1 MQVLI
6 YSHCII
12 KVTTTPAY
20 SLSRQRIRFHA
31 SVIIFTPAY
40 SLSHQRIHAS
50 VFTFTP
56 AYSLPRQR
64 IHFHANV
71 FTFTP
76 TYSRQRIYCH
86 ASVFTFT
93 PAYLLTRQRI
103 YLHASVF
110 TYTPVLLIL
119 LPAIL
124 IIFIGGTN
132 KSNLVINSLCGETVR
147 CNRLNNCIVD
157 FLRAG
162 HSKSSVD

>member
-12 KVTTTPAY
+12 KVTTTPTY
-20 SLSRQRIRFHA
+20 SLSRQRICFHTN
-31 SVIIFTPAY
+31 VIIFTPTY

-64 IHFHANV
+64 IHFHASV

-76 TYSRQRIYCH
+76 TYSH
-86 ASVFTFT
+86 
-93 PAYLLTRQRI
+93 QRI

-110 TYTPVLLIL
+110 TYTSVLLIL
-119 LPAIL
+119 LLAIL

-157 FLRAG
+157 FLRVD

>member
-6 YSHCII
+6 YSHSIM
-12 KVTTTPAY
+12 KVTTTPVY

-40 SLSHQRIHAS
+40 SLSRQRIHTN
-50 VFTFTP
+50 VFTVTP
-56 AYSLPRQR
+56 AYSL
-64 IHFHANV
+64 
-71 FTFTP
+71 
-76 TYSRQRIYCH
+76 SRQC
-86 ASVFTFT
+86 
-93 PAYLLTRQRI
+93 I

-124 IIFIGGTN
+124 IIFIRGTN

-147 CNRLNNCIVD
+147 YNRLNNCIID
-157 FLRAG
+157 FLCVD
-162 HSKSSVD
+162 HSKSSVDRLFATITTSLANEDYFNHLYI